1 MFRATGS
8 PGRPRRV
15 YPRLTM
21 YSSILVALDGSPRT
35 ALVLREAVDI
45 ATRHG
50 ARLHLCRAVNIPLG
64 MPIEAWSLTGDELT
78 ASLVEHAER
87 ELQESFRGLAP
98 AIQGGVHVRLGR
110 PAQVICDVAD
120 AIPVDLIVIG
130 SHGFDALDRLL
141 GTTAA
146 RVVNHAT
153 CSVLVVRPARK
164 PAA

>member
-64 MPIEAWSLTGDELT
+64 MPIEACPAVWPAVGLGFLGITWSD
-78 ASLVEHAER
+78 
-87 ELQESFRGLAP
+87 P
-98 AIQGGVHVRLGR
+98 
-110 PAQVICDVAD
+110 
-120 AIPVDLIVIG
+120 
-130 SHGFDALDRLL
+130 
-141 GTTAA
+141 
-146 RVVNHAT
+146 
-153 CSVLVVRPARK
+153 
-164 PAA
+164 